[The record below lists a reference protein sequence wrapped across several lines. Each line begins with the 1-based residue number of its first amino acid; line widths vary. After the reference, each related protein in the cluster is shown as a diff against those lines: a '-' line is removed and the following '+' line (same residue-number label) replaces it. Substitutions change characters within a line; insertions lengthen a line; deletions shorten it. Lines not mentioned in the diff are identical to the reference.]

1 MALSTITAALYA
13 REGCSLARGDAPV
26 KIDREGHEN
35 QEYSDAPGEGLPA
48 VRAYGLVEQET
59 PHRVDDLRYRL
70 VVGEG
75 LQYPR
80 HVVRH
85 HERAGG
91 EDQGEEPDE
100 ASRLHGLGAPQEGYG
115 SPDPGEREAEQQQE
129 PD

>member
-13 REGCSLARGDAPV
+13 RVDGPLTRLDAPV
-26 KIDREGHEN
+26 QRDREGNEN

-48 VRAYGLVEQET
+48 VRAYGLAKQEG

-75 LQYPR
+75 LQYSR

-91 EDQGEEPDE
+91 EGQREEPDK
-100 ASRLHGLGAPQEGYG
+100 ARRLHGLGAPH
-115 SPDPGEREAEQQQE
+115 
-129 PD
+129 